1 MGLKWS
7 WAWGPETALVLETSA
22 GWDFSSTSASNAAPS
37 ASGGA
42 DPEFTYAGS
51 PTRYTMNLRQGSKAR
66 SPLTVGAGAGWLASH
81 FFCNSASGFAGYQF
95 FTVFGSAS
103 NKKIYCLGTAPDTI
117 RFYIDNTY
125 VGQTGS
131 IPLQA
136 WNHIAIKFNLLTA
149 QWPAELWING
159 TLALSGTD
167 GAAAAETASYF
178 QITGLR
184 NAGLADGGFW
194 TGLVHFD
201 LPGDPG
207 STSRYVTRVSPTSDV
222 SESGS
227 WTPASTP
234 GGTAQ
239 TTELA
244 SPLNTAT
251 TVTEP
256 TPATAENVVLDV
268 NNLGTQL
275 GVTPNIYGVTTHA
288 YAAGTGISI
297 EAAVGEGAT
306 YTTGDSIAAGT
317 ATYVTAT
324 APTKPAGGAWS
335 SGDTV
340 LLKLQV
346 S

>member
-22 GWDFSSTSASNAAPS
+22 GWDFSNTNASWATPS
-37 ASGGA
+37 PSGGV

-51 PTRYTMNLRQGSKAR
+51 PTRYTMNLRASSKAR
-66 SPLTVGAGAGWLASH
+66 SPLTVGAPQGWIASH
-81 FFCNSASGFAGYQF
+81 FFLNNASGFNGYPF
-95 FTVFGSAS
+95 LTVFGSAS
-103 NKKIYCLGTAPDTI
+103 NKQIYCLGTAPDTI

-131 IPLQA
+131 VPLQA
-136 WNHIAIKFNLLTA
+136 WNHIAIKYDITA
-149 QWPAELWING
+149 ANPWTAELWING
-159 TLALSGTD
+159 ALALSGTD
-167 GAAAAETASYF
+167 TGAAAETASYF

-184 NAGLADGGFW
+184 NSGLADGGFW

-201 LPGDPG
+201 NVADPG
-207 STSRYVTRVSPTSDV
+207 STSRYVTRVSPTADV

-227 WTPASTP
+227 WTPAS

-256 TPATAENVVLDV
+256 TPATGENVVLNV

-340 LLKLQV
+340 LLKLEV

>member
-42 DPEFTYAGS
+42 DPDFTYAGS
-51 PTRYTMNLRQGSKAR
+51 PTRYTMNLRQGSSAR
-66 SPLTVGAGAGWLASH
+66 SPLTVGAPQGWLASN
-81 FFCNSASGFAGYQF
+81 FFLASASGFAGYQF

-131 IPLQA
+131 VPLQA
-136 WNHIAIKFNLLTA
+136 WNHIAIKYDITA
-149 QWPAELWING
+149 ANPWTAELWING
-159 TLALSGTD
+159 ALALSGTD
-167 GAAAAETASYF
+167 TGAAAETASYF

-194 TGLVHFD
+194 TGLVHYD
-201 LPGDPG
+201 DMADAGATTGL
-207 STSRYVTRVSPTSDV
+207 YVTRVSPTADV

-227 WTPASTP
+227 WTPAS

-256 TPATAENVVLDV
+256 TPATGENVVLDV

-288 YAAGTGISI
+288 YADGTGISI
-297 EAAVGEGAT
+297 EAAVGESGT
-306 YTTGDSIAAGT
+306 YATGDSVVAGA
-317 ATYVTAT
+317 ATYATVT

>member
-51 PTRYTMNLRQGSKAR
+51 PTRYTMNLRASSKAR
-66 SPLTVGAGAGWLASH
+66 SPLTVGSGAGWLASH
-81 FFCNSASGFAGYQF
+81 FFLNDAGGFSGYQF

-136 WNHIAIKFNLLTA
+136 WNHIAIKYDITGA
-149 QWPAELWING
+149 VWGAELWVNG
-159 TLALSGTD
+159 SLALLGFDLS
-167 GAAAAETASYF
+167 AAAESSSYF

-184 NAGLADGGFW
+184 NSGLADGGFW
-194 TGLVHFD
+194 TGLIHYD
-201 LPGDPG
+201 SLTDPG
-207 STSRYVTRVSPTSDV
+207 STSRYVTRVSPTADV

-227 WTPASTP
+227 WTPAS

-244 SPLNTAT
+244 SPLDTAT

-256 TPATAENVVLDV
+256 SPASGENLVVNV
-268 NNLGTQL
+268 NNLATQL
-275 GVTPNIYGVTTHA
+275 GITPNIYGVSVHG
-288 YAAGTGISI
+288 YADGTGISL
-297 EAAVGEGAT
+297 EAAVGEGGT
-306 YTTGDSIAAGT
+306 YTTGDSVVAGA
-317 ATYVTAT
+317 ATYATAT
-324 APTKPAGGAWS
+324 APNKPGGGSWM

-340 LLKLQV
+340 LLKIEV